1 MNDSLVLN
9 LNPRELDLVAQALA
23 QCPWHQ
29 VNALMVNIQNQV
41 TAQQQLS
48 QPQETH
54 YADATQRPNGSG
66 QPAEH

>member
-9 LNPRELDLVAQALA
+9 LNSRELDLVAQALA

-41 TAQQQLS
+41 QAQQQTLMG
-48 QPQETH
+48 
-54 YADATQRPNGSG
+54 DAQMARPNGHDAA
-66 QPAEH
+66 QVAQ